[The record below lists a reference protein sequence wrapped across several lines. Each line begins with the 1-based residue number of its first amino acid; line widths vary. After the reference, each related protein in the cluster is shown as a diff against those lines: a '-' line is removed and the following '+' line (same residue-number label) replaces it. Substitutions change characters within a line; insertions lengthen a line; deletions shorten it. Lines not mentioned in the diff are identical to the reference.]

1 MSKRNLF
8 SVDKS
13 LEKPERVLLVGVMLT
28 ADYSGANETRERGF
42 QTALTEAAELVGA
55 AGGDLVSIETSHRD
69 KPHPALFVG
78 TGKAEEL
85 AALKLFFQITLL
97 CRREFVVEHN
107 QPDIM
112 LLDRC
117 RQFFRLARTDK

>member
-13 LEKPERVLLVGVMLT
+13 LEKSERVLLVGVMLT

-42 QTALTEAAELVGA
+42 QMALTEAAELVSA
-55 AGGDLVSIETSHRD
+55 AGGDLVSIETSRRD

-85 AALKLFFQITLL
+85 AAVVKQHDVGPVSYTHLTL
-97 CRREFVVEHN
+97 
-107 QPDIM
+107 PTK
-112 LLDRC
+112 
-117 RQFFRLARTDK
+117 A